1 MQHQYVIIEM
11 VTGTAM
17 ARATPTIPNTIE
29 VISLVVNPGI
39 VLVVAECV
47 NVCKSLSASDLWQ

>member
-1 MQHQYVIIEM
+1 MHIAPCDPLVQHQYVIIEM

-29 VISLVVNPGI
+29 MISLVVNSGI

-47 NVCKSLSASDLWQ
+47 